1 MMKERGFLVLGSIIM
16 IAILSASLA
25 GMGWLYNGALKEKA
39 RVQGEYEAFKEQ
51 TRLLGEEAEKRNQQ
65 TLLER
70 ERIANERIASLGKR
84 AADARARADGLCK
97 SAGLSSGCRALPP
110 VPDTT
115 RPTDA
120 AEFNS
125 RLLEVL
131 RHAQTV
137 AHQLAELQLW
147 VAAQQQAQ

>member
-1 MMKERGFLVLGSIIM
+1 MRQRGSLLLGSVVTITL
-16 IAILSASLA
+16 LSLSLA

-97 SAGLSSGCRALPP
+97 SAGLSAGCRALPP
-110 VPDTT
+110 VPETT

-120 AEFNS
+120 TEFNS

-131 RHAQTV
+131 RHAQAV
-137 AHQLAELQLW
+137 ADQLAELQLW
-147 VAAQQQAQ
+147 VQAQQPAQ

>member
-1 MMKERGFLVLGSIIM
+1 MKQRGSLLIGMGITV
-16 IAILSASLA
+16 AILTASLA

-65 TLLER
+65 TLAER
-70 ERIANERIASLGKR
+70 ERIANERIVSLGKR

-97 SAGLSSGCRALPP
+97 SAGLSAGCRALPAIP
-110 VPDTT
+110 ETS

-120 AEFNS
+120 TEFNS

-131 RHAQTV
+131 RHAQAVTD
-137 AHQLAELQLW
+137 QLAELQLW
-147 VAAQQQAQ
+147 VVAQQEAR

>member
-1 MMKERGFLVLGSIIM
+1 MKERGFLMIGSIIM
-16 IAILSASLA
+16 IAILSASLG

-39 RVQGEYEAFKEQ
+39 RVQGEYEAFKEE
-51 TRLLGEEAEKRNQQ
+51 TRRLGEAAEKRNQQ
-65 TLLER
+65 TLVER

-84 AADARARADGLCK
+84 VADARARADGLCK
-97 SAGLSSGCRALPP
+97 SAGLSAGCRALPATP
-110 VPDTT
+110 ETT

-131 RHAQTV
+131 RHAQAV
-137 AHQLAELQLW
+137 ADRLAELQLW
-147 VAAQQQAQ
+147 VQAQQPAQ